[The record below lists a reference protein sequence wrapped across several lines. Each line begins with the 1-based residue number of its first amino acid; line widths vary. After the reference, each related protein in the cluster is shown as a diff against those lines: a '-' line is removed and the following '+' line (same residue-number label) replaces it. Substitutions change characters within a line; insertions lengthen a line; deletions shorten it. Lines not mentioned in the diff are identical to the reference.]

1 MITQP
6 AKSGGGGG
14 LTPAADGS
22 VTVAVSDSATGA
34 GTTGL
39 TLKHN
44 TSGTAG
50 TNFDFQIP
58 VVLENASGTDKTAA
72 ILIFRWTT
80 ATNGSETCELAI
92 RMMGAG
98 GSAGS
103 DKFKL
108 GFDGNNFS
116 DYVMQTNGFVCLN
129 NTGFRIRDGT
139 QNGGG
144 IDVPSGNIRMKVYD
158 GYDFYVSTGGSGGSG
173 LTERFRL
180 TNAGNA
186 SFFGMSSYGG
196 GVGVID
202 VANAT
207 TVPTTNPTGG
217 FIMYAESGAAK
228 VRGSSGTVTTFGT
241 AEPHCPTC
249 GRDFAH
255 EWENTGSGEHLAVCA
270 PCMLDEM
277 AKAGLDTSKFA
288 FIRKGL

>member
-1 MITQP
+1 MIAEP
-6 AKSGGGGG
+6 AKSAGAG

-50 TNFDFQIP
+50 TNFDVQIP
-58 VVLENASGTDKTAA
+58 IVLENAAGTDKTAA

-98 GSAGS
+98 GAASS

-144 IDVPSGNIRMKVYD
+144 IDVPSGHIRLKVYD
-158 GYDFYVSTGGSGGSG
+158 DKDLIISHGGSGGSG
-173 LTERFRL
+173 LTEHARFL
-180 TNAGNA
+180 ANGNVSLFA
-186 SFFGMSSYGG
+186 TGSFGG
-196 GVGVID
+196 GVKSLFVGD
-202 VANAT
+202 AG
-207 TVPTTNPTGG
+207 TVPTTTPTGG
-217 FIMYAESGAAK
+217 FVIYGEAGAAK
-228 VRGSSGTVTTFGT
+228 VKGGSGTVTTFGT
-241 AEPHCPTC
+241 AEPHCPSC

-255 EWENTGSGEHLAVCA
+255 EWENTTDGSHLAVCM

-277 AKAGLDTSKFA
+277 AQAGLDTRKFA
-288 FIRKGL
+288 FIREGL